1 MTSWAP
7 QEMVKLLCA
16 RIRLVSSH
24 EKEYYSVRWEALCQE
39 DCAGC
44 FLCVSQSNTKDLFK
58 SYFALTSLLV
68 AKANV
73 DFSAFKTINYHTGGK
88 GVRSHSNDRNHC
100 GC

>member
-1 MTSWAP
+1 MLD
-7 QEMVKLLCA
+7 V
-16 RIRLVSSH
+16 
-24 EKEYYSVRWEALCQE
+24 
-39 DCAGC
+39 

-88 GVRSHSNDRNHC
+88 GMGSHSNGRNHR